1 LAARFLLTCPP
12 RRPKRWTDADID
24 AHSEADLA
32 RLLGRLY
39 DLQPT
44 TDDDGQPAPVYVRL
58 TPDAKSLW
66 VDYSNAHGEE
76 QAKLTGELAAA
87 WSKLEAYA
95 ARLALIVHCA
105 RWAAE
110 DDSLQPPDLID
121 TDSMARAVTLAH
133 WFKGEA
139 RRVYGVLAETDEQ
152 RDRRQLADW
161 IARKGGAVTV
171 RALQQGRRGYGT
183 AEAAEAALQELA
195 KAGLGTWEES
205 PTTAKGGRPSSVF
218 RLPRASTSTQPTE
231 TKETGGFVDV
241 DSVDAPEPQADD
253 WGEI

>member
-1 LAARFLLTCPP
+1 
-12 RRPKRWTDADID
+12 
-24 AHSEADLA
+24 
-32 RLLGRLY
+32 
-39 DLQPT
+39 
-44 TDDDGQPAPVYVRL
+44 
-58 TPDAKSLW
+58 
-66 VDYSNAHGEE
+66 
-76 QAKLTGELAAA
+76 
-87 WSKLEAYA
+87 
-95 ARLALIVHCA
+95 
-105 RWAAE
+105 
-110 DDSLQPPDLID
+110 
-121 TDSMARAVTLAH
+121 MARAVTLAH